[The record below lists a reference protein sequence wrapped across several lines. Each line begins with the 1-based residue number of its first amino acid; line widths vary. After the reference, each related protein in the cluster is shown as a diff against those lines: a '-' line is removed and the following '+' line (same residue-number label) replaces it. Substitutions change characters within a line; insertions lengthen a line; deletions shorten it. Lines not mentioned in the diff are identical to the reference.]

1 MLKVNICWALF
12 LQRSLYCS
20 TSDQCLIFFSLSVSF
35 ILSVSLTVAAFVQT
49 HLHNV
54 REQLGSA
61 HSAVGPHSSH
71 PLYQQ
76 SAGDGRLQHHHHWLP
91 WRTDLPLG
99 HDTWAGGTDD
109 SGGDINDLYVILLFP
124 MPTPRYHIINPCSP
138 LLRFVPG
145 PCCLVIQPPSPV
157 CLKPVHAVTNSTSLV
172 HQRVGEYIVA
182 CCHTHPSGENW
193 LALRWHNTM
202 TSDGFLTPASHRSYL
217 NSYHDV
223 LFVLQSSLI
232 SVANRTRSRLSS

>member
-1 MLKVNICWALF
+1 MWWQTMSSHVLKNVKSQHLLSPF

-20 TSDQCLIFFSLSVSF
+20 TSYQCLIFFSLSVSF

-124 MPTPRYHIINPCSP
+124 MPAPPSSYYQPLFFSAQICPRAMLFGHTASITCLSKASACSDKQYI
-138 LLRFVPG
+138 VSASESG
-145 PCCLVIQPPSPV
+145 WVHCCLLS
-157 CLKPVHAVTNSTSLV
+157 HTSL
-172 HQRVGEYIVA
+172 R
-182 CCHTHPSGENW
+182 
-193 LALRWHNTM
+193 R
-202 TSDGFLTPASHRSYL
+202 
-217 NSYHDV
+217 
-223 LFVLQSSLI
+223 
-232 SVANRTRSRLSS
+232 

>member
-1 MLKVNICWALF
+1 MWWQTMSSHVLKNVKSQHLLSPF

-20 TSDQCLIFFSLSVSF
+20 TSYQCLIFFSLSVSF

-124 MPTPRYHIINPCSP
+124 MPAPSVIILSTPVLLCSD
-138 LLRFVPG
+138 LSQGHV
-145 PCCLVIQPPSPV
+145 VWSY
-157 CLKPVHAVTNSTSLV
+157 SL
-172 HQRVGEYIVA
+172 H
-182 CCHTHPSGENW
+182 H
-193 LALRWHNTM
+193 L
-202 TSDGFLTPASHRSYL
+202 
-217 NSYHDV
+217 
-223 LFVLQSSLI
+223 
-232 SVANRTRSRLSS
+232 SV